1 MALRTI
7 RTEEDEILRKKS
19 KEVKAITERTSQ
31 LIDDMIETVHDAYG
45 AGLAAV
51 QVGILKRLCIVTV
64 EPPEPEYDEEG
75 NEIEMEIDPL
85 THNNGEDLVIINPE
99 ITVLDEEDTQCG
111 TEGCLSFPGKFG
123 YVTRP
128 NHIRLNAF
136 DRNLEPYE
144 LEAKGLLARAICH
157 ECDHMDGVLYVD
169 KVENGEVY
177 YVPDPDEVEDED
189 VDMLETADE
198 E

>member
-177 YVPDPDEVEDED
+177 YVPDPEDAEDED

>member
-51 QVGILKRLCIVTV
+51 QVGVLKRLCIVTV

-85 THNNGEDLVIINPE
+85 IHNNGEDLVIINPE
-99 ITVLDEEDTQCG
+99 ITVLDEETQNG

-128 NHIRLNAF
+128 NHILLKAY

-169 KVENGEVY
+169 KVDNGEVY
-177 YVPDPDEVEDED
+177 YVPDPDEEGEEDIEVEAE
-189 VDMLETADE
+189 
-198 E
+198 